1 VLQTDRPQSRRLRAS
16 RSLWLV
22 GIGLLVVI
30 LLAAGA
36 AVWERRIEGLT
47 RSAEQITNLGVVLA
61 EQTARSIQAVD
72 LVLQEVQGMVAAA
85 GVDSPAQ
92 FESSMGSEEV
102 HRFLVDRLKLLP
114 QADAIGLVGEKG
126 RLINGSR
133 VWPVPMVDLSDRD
146 YFNHFHQ
153 YHDPV
158 VFISN
163 PVMSRI
169 TGGWSFFLARRIEGP
184 QGEFFGLVLGM
195 VDIRYFEGF
204 YQAITL
210 REGGSVGLFRRDGT
224 MLARYPHAEGMMGQ
238 KLALQ
243 SSFYSRIEEGGG
255 TYRSPGY
262 IDGIARIV
270 AVHPL
275 RSVPLAVTVSVSE
288 DAVLADWRRQTMFIT
303 LGTLCTVVGFALLF
317 WALVAH
323 SRSLERSEATLRESE
338 ARCRDFAL
346 TSSDWFWETD
356 ENHRFSYL
364 SDHIRAF
371 GQDPQTRIGRTRL
384 DLAGDS
390 ASEQAKWQE
399 HFARLEQHEPFR
411 DFVYARK
418 IGEDPERFVS
428 VSGNPFFE
436 QGGKFLGYRGTA
448 RDITDKVM
456 AERALRDA
464 KTAAEAANL
473 AKSQFLANMSHELRT
488 PLNAILG
495 FSEVLQHGIAGP
507 LQSRQME
514 YIGLIRQ
521 SGEHLLHVIN
531 EILDLARIDAGKLQL
546 DEEVVDPRRLVDECL
561 AIVQDRAAASIIQ
574 LSGEAEQ
581 GVPPLMADRARLTE
595 ILLKLLSNAIKFTE
609 LGGSVSLAARRAA
622 AGGVD
627 FVVRDT
633 GTGMTAAEIEIAF
646 ELFGQ
651 VEGGLSRPHEGT
663 GLGLPLARKLAELHG
678 GSLVVESEK
687 GRGTTVTVTFPP
699 GRVVTG
705 PPEADLTGEAAEA
718 GHAATEIHP
727 IPA

>member
-1 VLQTDRPQSRRLRAS
+1 M
-16 RSLWLV
+16 
-22 GIGLLVVI
+22 
-30 LLAAGA
+30 AAGA

-47 RSAEQITNLGVVLA
+47 RSAEQTTNLGVVLA

-72 LVLQEVQGMVAAA
+72 LVLQEVQALVAAA
-85 GVDSPAQ
+85 GVESPAQ
-92 FESSMGSEEV
+92 FDSSMGSEEV
-102 HRFLVDRLKLLP
+102 HRLLVDRLKLLP
-114 QADAIGLVGEKG
+114 QADAIGLVGENG
-126 RLINGSR
+126 RLINSSR
-133 VWPVPMVDLSDRD
+133 FWPVPVIDLSDRD
-146 YFNHFHQ
+146 YFNHLRQ
-153 YHDPV
+153 YRDPA

-163 PVMSRI
+163 PVMSRT

-184 QGEFFGLVLGM
+184 QGEFLGLVLGM

-210 REGGSVGLFRRDGT
+210 QQGGSVALFRRDGT

-238 KLALQ
+238 KLSPQ
-243 SSFYSRIEEGGG
+243 SSFYSRVEAGGG

-262 IDGIARIV
+262 IDAVAHVV

-275 RSVPLAVTVSVSE
+275 RAVPLVVTVSVSE
-288 DAVLADWRRQTMFIT
+288 DAVLADWRRQTVFIT

-399 HFARLEQHEPFR
+399 HFARLERHEPFR

-418 IGEDPERFVS
+418 IGDDPERIVS
-428 VSGNPFFE
+428 VSGNPFFD

-448 RDITDKVM
+448 RDITEKVM

-464 KTAAEAANL
+464 KAAAEAANL

-546 DEEVVDPRRLVDECL
+546 HEEVIDPRRLVDECL
-561 AIVQDRAAASIIQ
+561 AIVQDRAAAGVIR
-574 LSGEAEQ
+574 LSAEIEQ
-581 GVPPLMADRARLTE
+581 GVPPLMADRGRLTE

-609 LGGSVSLAARRAA
+609 LGGSVSLTARSAAG
-622 AGGVD
+622 GGVD

-633 GTGMTAAEIEIAF
+633 GIGMTAAEIGIAF

-651 VEGGLSRPHEGT
+651 VEAGLSRPHAGT

-687 GRGTTVTVTFPP
+687 GRGTTVTVSLPP
-699 GRVVTG
+699 GRTVSLPARPATTPEDVTASIG
-705 PPEADLTGEAAEA
+705 DRV
-718 GHAATEIHP
+718 
-727 IPA
+727 PA